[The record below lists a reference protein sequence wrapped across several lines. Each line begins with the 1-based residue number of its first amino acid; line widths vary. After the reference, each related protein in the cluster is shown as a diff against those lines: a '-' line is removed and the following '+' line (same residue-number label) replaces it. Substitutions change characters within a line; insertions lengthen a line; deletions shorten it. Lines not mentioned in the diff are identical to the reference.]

1 MSKTF
6 NLSVILLSCH
16 TNQTFGTLQTPQ
28 QNKLVS
34 EFYQKLSW
42 KLLGWKQHRP
52 APLKLQFSYSKLY
65 YHSSFGFFF
74 FFPIAKTQCC
84 KFKKK
89 LPLSEASSDC
99 SHAQKYYKYTVE
111 TFTVFIFHKKV
122 SATYAQQVYWYW
134 SEKKYPPPHHKLVNW
149 LILTGFVAERFVG
162 FALCVT
168 LVCKTVALSVNL
180 MFKCV
185 PLPDLHLQPRAP
197 LHPLTVLNLKR
208 SNKPKPQMTDHCSVK
223 VISSE

>member
-1 MSKTF
+1 MLQIQKKAAFIGSVFRLFTCTEILQIYCWNIYCFYFSQKSQC
-6 NLSVILLSCH
+6 NLCTASILIL
-16 TNQTFGTLQTPQ
+16 
-28 QNKLVS
+28 
-34 EFYQKLSW
+34 EW
-42 KLLGWKQHRP
+42 KE
-52 APLKLQFSYSKLY
+52 
-65 YHSSFGFFF
+65 
-74 FFPIAKTQCC
+74 I
-84 KFKKK
+84 
-89 LPLSEASSDC
+89 
-99 SHAQKYYKYTVE
+99 
-111 TFTVFIFHKKV
+111 
-122 SATYAQQVYWYW
+122 
-134 SEKKYPPPHHKLVNW
+134 PPPHHKLVNW

-168 LVCKTVALSVNL
+168 LVCKTVALSINL